1 MHLPG
6 SFFSERVLD
15 RRMDTG
21 DRIAELRR
29 QAGLTQEQ
37 LAEKLY
43 VSRELISKWEHG
55 VRSPDY
61 AEACEIARVLGTD
74 VSEIIDEEALIME
87 ELAECIPEDAGPD
100 GQDIAA
106 MLNRFLP
113 GLGTKA
119 RGMFVRR
126 YHFHETPR
134 EIGDMFGT
142 GEAYV
147 RTVLARARRK
157 LKQFLKEHTEK

>member
-1 MHLPG
+1 MLNTSALGKIADILRFELAPTL
-6 SFFSERVLD
+6 SYSEKEQVYD
-15 RRMDTG
+15 
-21 DRIAELRR
+21 IA
-29 QAGLTQEQ
+29 
-37 LAEKLY
+37 
-43 VSRELISKWEHG
+43 SSI
-55 VRSPDY
+55 
-61 AEACEIARVLGTD
+61 
-74 VSEIIDEEALIME
+74 EALIME
-87 ELAECIPEDAGPD
+87 ELAECIPEDTGPD

-113 GLGTKA
+113 GLGAKA